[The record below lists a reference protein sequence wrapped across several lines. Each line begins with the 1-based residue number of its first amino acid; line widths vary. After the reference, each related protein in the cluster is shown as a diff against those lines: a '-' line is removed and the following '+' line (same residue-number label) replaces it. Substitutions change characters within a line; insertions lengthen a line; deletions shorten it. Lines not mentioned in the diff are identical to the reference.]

1 MTGGVSV
8 SHQCGLARAVF
19 VCVFLVASVVVCAS
33 TAMAQAPTLNTPS
46 DVFQASFP
54 PSFSQPIN
62 EPLVAPYQGTQIG
75 TQPGTQTEVPSA
87 SPLLQPT
94 ATDPPTAKT
103 SSTPDDLFS
112 DLVSRGVE
120 TVSSRE
126 GASTTIQT
134 ALLFGA
140 LSLAPAILL
149 MTTCYIRI
157 VVVLG
162 LLKQAFGAQ
171 QLPPT
176 QVLTALSLFITI
188 LIMAPIWNQ
197 VKTNAIDP
205 YVAEDSTMTWD
216 EAWTAGVRPVKDFM
230 CRQIDRAGNADAAA
244 MFYKYTPAG
253 IQPGKQPAQQPGQQ
267 LSPGQTAAGVTQVSH
282 QIEMPK
288 SWSEVPLN
296 VVLPAFV
303 LSELKVAFLLGF
315 QIYLPF
321 LVLDLVVSSMTVS
334 MGMLMLPPTMVS
346 FPLKLILFVMVDG
359 WNLVVGML
367 LQSFGPFG

>member
-1 MTGGVSV
+1 MKAIIGFERVLAGGVAM
-8 SHQCGLARAVF
+8 SHRLVLVLA
-19 VCVFLVASVVVCAS
+19 VVVGSFVACDS
-33 TAMAQAPTLNTPS
+33 TAVAQSPTLNTPG
-46 DVFQASFP
+46 DVSQVSYP
-54 PSFSQPIN
+54 PSFSQP
-62 EPLVAPYQGTQIG
+62 PLQPWVSPSPETPNALPLPQLAETAP
-75 TQPGTQTEVPSA
+75 PSA
-87 SPLLQPT
+87 EMH
-94 ATDPPTAKT
+94 
-103 SSTPDDLFS
+103 STPDDAFS

-120 TVSSRE
+120 TITSRE
-126 GASTTIQT
+126 GSSTTIQA

-197 VKTNAIDP
+197 VKTDAIDP
-205 YVAEDSTMTWD
+205 YVAEDSTMSWD
-216 EAWTAGVRPVKDFM
+216 EAWDAGVRPVKDFM
-230 CRQIDRAGNADAAA
+230 SRQIDRAGNADAAA

-253 IQPGKQPAQQPGQQ
+253 VQPGQP
-267 LSPGQTAAGVTQVSH
+267 LSPGQTSAEVAQVSH
-282 QIEMPK
+282 EIEMPK